1 MSNDS
6 GVDRA
11 PAASVRAAATGS
23 RFGRGGVLLAL
34 VCAVLG
40 LLVFSGGAGAVTYAG
55 AGGPWIATDQPDYPP
70 ASNVVLTGG
79 GWQPGEPVH
88 VVVNDDE
95 GQTWNYVE
103 DVTADETGGFS
114 LEFTLPDSFVATY
127 SVTATGADAGGSG
140 TATTSFTDAIGGDAS
155 NSGDRG
161 STTVSSSSS
170 VTVSKPSSTSANDFL
185 LAAVTVRD
193 LGTAS
198 VCAPAGWTAVRA
210 AQTSGTTTSV
220 TQQLFW
226 RRAASADSSY
236 TFSFRSSCPAGTST
250 SKPASAAVVR
260 YTWVV
265 DSTGGE
271 TGIDVAAGQSGTG
284 SSFTAPSV
292 ATTVA
297 RDRVINLYG
306 SRNANADRGTTSM
319 TGVDFATSCPT
330 CTSPPGPTG
339 VEDSQQPTA

>member
-11 PAASVRAAATGS
+11 PAAPAAAATSS

-34 VCAVLG
+34 LCAVLG

-70 ASNVVLTGG
+70 AANVALTAG

-95 GQTWNYVE
+95 GQTWSYVE

-155 NSGDRG
+155 NTGDRA
-161 STTVSSSSS
+161 SNTSSSASS
-170 VTVSKPSSTSANDFL
+170 LTLSKPSNTTDNDFL
-185 LAAVTVRD
+185 IAAITVKD
-193 LGTAS
+193 LGSTN
-198 VCAPAGWTAVRA
+198 VICAPSGWTAVRS
-210 AQTSGTTTSV
+210 AQTSGTTSSV

-226 RRAASADSSY
+226 KRAASADTSY
-236 TFSFRSSCPAGTST
+236 TFSFRASCPSGTS
-250 SKPASAAVVR
+250 
-260 YTWVV
+260 
-265 DSTGGE
+265 
-271 TGIDVAAGQSGTG
+271 
-284 SSFTAPSV
+284 
-292 ATTVA
+292 
-297 RDRVINLYG
+297 G
-306 SRNANADRGTTSM
+306 SR
-319 TGVDFATSCPT
+319 GVSRLI
-330 CTSPPGPTG
+330 
-339 VEDSQQPTA
+339 VR